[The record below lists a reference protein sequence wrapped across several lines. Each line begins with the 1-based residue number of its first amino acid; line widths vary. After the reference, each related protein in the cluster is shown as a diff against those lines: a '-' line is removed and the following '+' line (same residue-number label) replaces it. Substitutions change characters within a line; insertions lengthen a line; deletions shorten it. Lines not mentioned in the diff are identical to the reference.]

1 MKSKQLIEENN
12 RKREQLSPQNDKYY
26 SDMLI
31 YIRLQLSL
39 SEQQSEEVLMEML
52 DHLLDGQH
60 EGKSAQDIFGD
71 DPKRYADEII
81 LNLPKEQKREVIP
94 FILRIVIDLVSWM
107 LMIRGVVILVISQFN
122 IGNVSTSVYLFPTLF
137 IFAFILGSIT
147 FGVWYIFRIIKQSLF
162 KEKANEKKNIV
173 KAGTFRSG
181 IHGTHHCSKQIYTRV
196 RSRLPL
202 FLVGISTNRWDP
214 LGNRIYAEKIRYWV

>member
-1 MKSKQLIEENN
+1 MNNSPHEN
-12 RKREQLSPQNDKYY
+12 EKYY

-31 YIRLQLSL
+31 YIRLQLAL

-94 FILRIVIDLVSWM
+94 FILGIVIDLVSWM
-107 LMIRGVVILVISQFN
+107 LMHSRRGYSQFSHN
-122 IGNVSTSVYLFPTLF
+122 L
-137 IFAFILGSIT
+137 ILGM
-147 FGVWYIFRIIKQSLF
+147 
-162 KEKANEKKNIV
+162 
-173 KAGTFRSG
+173 
-181 IHGTHHCSKQIYTRV
+181 
-196 RSRLPL
+196 
-202 FLVGISTNRWDP
+202 
-214 LGNRIYAEKIRYWV
+214 

>member
-1 MKSKQLIEENN
+1 
-12 RKREQLSPQNDKYY
+12 
-26 SDMLI
+26 
-31 YIRLQLSL
+31 
-39 SEQQSEEVLMEML
+39 MEML

-94 FILRIVIDLVSWM
+94 FIMRIVIDLVSWM
-107 LMIRGVVILVISQFN
+107 LMIRGVVILVFSQFN
-122 IGNVSTSVYLFPTLF
+122 IGNVSTSVYLFSTLF

-173 KAGTFRSG
+173 KAGLFG
-181 IHGTHHCSKQIYTRV
+181 AVIHGTHHCSKPIYTRV
-196 RSRLPL
+196 RSCLPL

-214 LGNRIYAEKIRYWV
+214 LGNRIYVKKIRYWV